1 MKYLQLAM
9 SIAALPLILGVS
21 TSLAKRN
28 PIFGLSQKK
37 DTSLSPVFGVHRGGA
52 LFGGTKNA
60 VNSTE
65 NERPKYPPMTVEE
78 IEDWLAHIPVFAV
91 TDKEGQGVVLKSN
104 NTSVFYFFMNVEM
117 ANATMKGLLQQNPD
131 MDMQISAFSLGKI
144 WFRILESARSEK
156 DVTLDKLEDS
166 TTSPSDIDYRLVP
179 SNRDILGARML
190 LTMDEKDSEAL
201 KAGGTPTHEMAK
213 KIIEKAYN
221 ESTKFKSPFNE
232 IPVFLIQQMRMQ
244 KKPDETD
251 TEPVTILPM
260 YFNLQDMVG
269 IWQKFTSQSPDTA
282 NMEPAIQL
290 MDLFE
295 LIDKAQTE
303 TEVDWRNVL
312 LVPSAANQVTQETPG
327 AEGIAQS
334 PVDDSPGGPGP
345 GAQTLGD
352 L

>member
-1 MKYLQLAM
+1 MKYLQLSLLSAAIGFCSAVSSVPASRN
-9 SIAALPLILGVS
+9 SIFGVS
-21 TSLAKRN
+21 H
-28 PIFGLSQKK
+28 KK
-37 DTSLSPVFGVHRGGA
+37 DISLSSLFGVNRGGA
-52 LFGGTKNA
+52 LFGGTKN
-60 VNSTE
+60 VE
-65 NERPKYPPMTVEE
+65 NETAAERPKYPAMSSEE

-104 NTSVFYFFMNVEM
+104 ATSVFYFFMNVEM
-117 ANATMKGLLQQNPD
+117 ANATMNGLKQENPE
-131 MDMQISAFSLGKI
+131 MDLQISAFSLGKI
-144 WFRILESARSEK
+144 WFRIRESAKPNDATLEK
-156 DVTLDKLEDS
+156 LDEGS
-166 TTSPSDIDYRLVP
+166 APSQSDIDYRLVP

-190 LTMDEKDSEAL
+190 LTMDEKDSEEL
-201 KAGGTPTHEMAK
+201 KAGGTPTYEMTK

-221 ESTKFKSPFNE
+221 ESTKFKDPYNE

-244 KKPDETD
+244 KKPEENEV
-251 TEPVTILPM
+251 EPVTILPM

-269 IWQKFTSQSPDTA
+269 IWQKFTAQSPDTA

-295 LIDKAQTE
+295 ILDKAQEE

-312 LVPSAANQVTQETPG
+312 LVPSAANQISQGTPG
-327 AEGIAQS
+327 AESIAQS